1 MSIEK
6 GRAPYQSSLRARLK
20 EQTALII
27 LDAVAVIL
35 RQSGLAAVS
44 IAEVARVAE
53 VTEQTIY
60 RHYQTRD
67 DLVRAFIKW
76 HLEESVGGPDIRLPE
91 TIDEML
97 DWQASRYRA
106 LAEDYR
112 IVSETYLSPVG
123 RELRKPLYEL
133 GYRNIIRMLSL
144 EYPDLDADRKAML
157 ASAMLAL
164 TSTENF
170 FLLNQNLGFDHHAVH
185 KTVVAAINAMRN
197 GASSKDSDEKLDDP
211 SVLA

>member
-1 MSIEK
+1 MAVEK

-20 EQTALII
+20 QQTAIII

-44 IAEVARVAE
+44 IAEVARIAE

-76 HLEESVGGPDIRLPE
+76 HLEQAVGGPEIKLPE
-91 TIDEML
+91 TVDEL
-97 DWQASRYRA
+97 LAWLASRYRA
-106 LAEDYR
+106 WAKDRR
-112 IVSETYLSPVG
+112 IVSEAYLSPVG

-133 GYRNIIRMLSL
+133 GYKNIIRMLSL
-144 EYPDLDADRKAML
+144 EHPDLSLDRKEML
-157 ASAMLAL
+157 ASAMLTL
-164 TSTENF
+164 MSTENF
-170 FLLNQNLGFDHHAVH
+170 VFLHQNLGFDHIAVH
-185 KTVVAAINAMRN
+185 RTVVAAINAMRT
-197 GASSKDSDEKLDDP
+197 GATT
-211 SVLA
+211 